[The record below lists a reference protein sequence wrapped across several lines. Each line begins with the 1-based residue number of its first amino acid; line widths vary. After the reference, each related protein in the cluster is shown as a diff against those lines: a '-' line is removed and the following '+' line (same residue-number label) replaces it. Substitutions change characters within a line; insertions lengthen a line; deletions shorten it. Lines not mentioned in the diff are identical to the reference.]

1 MRPRHVAVI
10 DIGKTNVKLAL
21 VDLEAPDGPAEVAVL
36 SLPNRVLPGPPWPHF
51 DVAAIRDFALD
62 GLAQLHG
69 AHRIDA
75 IAVASHGACGALL
88 DASGALAAP
97 VLDYEH
103 DGPESTAAAYDAIRP
118 DFAQTGSPRLA
129 LGLNLGAQIHWQ
141 FLTDPGL
148 GDRVARIVTWPQF
161 WGHLLTGV
169 AACDLSSLGAHSDL
183 WEPAAGRFSAL
194 VGRLGIGAVMA
205 PPLRPD
211 AILGPVLPAI
221 AARTGL
227 APGTP
232 VACGIHDSNA
242 SLLTHLLSRDP
253 PFAVV
258 STGTWVITM
267 AVGGRAVTLDPA
279 RDTLINVDAR
289 GAPVPSAR
297 FMGGREFERICG
309 GAGGAASD
317 ADRAEVL
324 DRDLML
330 LPSVEPHSG
339 PFAGRRSRWT
349 GAGGAAVPD
358 PRPGPRRVAASYYL
372 ALMTAECLAMTGAEG
387 PVLIEGPFAQNG
399 DFTAM
404 LRAATA
410 RRVLP
415 SAAATG
421 TAIGAALLFRSA
433 GPAPGTVP
441 AVAVSAPPDPRL
453 VAYARR
459 WRRQVDQ
466 P

>member
-1 MRPRHVAVI
+1 MTPRHVAVI

-21 VDLEAPDGPAEVAVL
+21 VDREALSEVAVL

-51 DVAAIRDFALD
+51 DVAAIRDFVLD
-62 GLAQLHG
+62 GLARLHG

-75 IAVASHGACGALL
+75 IAVASHGAAAALL
-88 DASGALAAP
+88 DAKGALAAP

-103 DGPESTAAAYDAIRP
+103 DGPERTAAAYDAIRP

-141 FLTDPGL
+141 ILTDPGL
-148 GDRVARIVTWPQF
+148 RDRVARIVTWPQF

-242 SLLTHLLSRDP
+242 SLLPHLLARKP

-267 AVGGRAVTLDPA
+267 AVGGRAVTLDPT

-309 GAGGAASD
+309 SCAGVVTD

-339 PFAGRRSRWT
+339 PFPGRKARWT
-349 GAGGAAVPD
+349 GAGGAAVPE
-358 PRPGPRRVAASYYL
+358 PLAGPRRVAASWYL
-372 ALMTAECLAMTGAEG
+372 ALMTAECLAMTGTEG
-387 PVLIEGPFAQNG
+387 PVLIEGPFGRNS
-399 DFTAM
+399 DFVAM
-404 LRAATA
+404 LAAAVA
-410 RRVLP
+410 RPVLV

-421 TAIGAALLFRSA
+421 TAIGAALLFGGPAGAPA
-433 GPAPGTVP
+433 GPAVP
-441 AVAVSAPPDPRL
+441 APADPAL
-453 VAYARR
+453 ADYARR
-459 WRRQVDQ
+459 WRLRIDRD
-466 P
+466 